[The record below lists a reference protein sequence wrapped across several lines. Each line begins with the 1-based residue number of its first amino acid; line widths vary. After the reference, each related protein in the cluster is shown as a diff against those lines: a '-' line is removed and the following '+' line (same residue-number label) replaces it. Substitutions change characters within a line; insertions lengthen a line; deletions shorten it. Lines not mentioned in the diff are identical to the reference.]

1 MYGTLS
7 NPAATCGKPLSK
19 KKRKTIDFHRVADL
33 MWAIGVR
40 VTTIFEKNGL
50 PLFYAGCFEESIFAA
65 VQILIAT

>member
-1 MYGTLS
+1 
-7 NPAATCGKPLSK
+7 
-19 KKRKTIDFHRVADL
+19 